1 VGAGNKTVNLNTATV
16 SDGNG
21 GANYAVTLAGNS
33 TSTITQ
39 LGSVG
44 WTGAGGNL
52 LWSNTAN
59 WTGNAIPDLGNVASV
74 NLSGATVTM
83 DLAGVQSTSVNNG
96 SLNLTTGSFT
106 GPSFGASLI
115 TYNQTG
121 GSVSTPGSISIA
133 ASGTLT
139 PGTITSSAGSVT
151 LTGASIAPGGTIA
164 GNSATFSSTSNV
176 TGDFINFPGKSVL
189 LTGSASSWTL
199 TGPLIQ
205 PNFSVTTAGTNI
217 FYNNTPIAGAAVVA
231 TQVSGSVIGA
241 TLAQIA
247 RSALLEAQDTDSVQ
261 KQIEY
266 GFAGDVGTTPPMDH
280 RIDETG
286 ISVPV
291 CFNESREVTACKQ

>member
-1 VGAGNKTVNLNTATV
+1 LANVANVNL
-16 SDGNG
+16 G
-21 GANYAVTLAGNS
+21 GANVTFTSAVPTGTVNVTNVSNGSLTVNSGTL
-33 TSTITQ
+33 
-39 LGSVG
+39 
-44 WTGAGGNL
+44 
-52 LWSNTAN
+52 
-59 WTGNAIPDLGNVASV
+59 NVASA
-74 NLSGATVTM
+74 LSV
-83 DLAGVQSTSVNNG
+83 AGYT
-96 SLNLTTGSFT
+96 
-106 GPSFGASLI
+106 
-115 TYNQTG
+115 QTG
-121 GSVSTPGSISIA
+121 GSALTGTFTVSNAFSETAGTISSSGNINVTA
-133 ASGTLT
+133 AGTLT
-139 PGTITSSAGSVT
+139 PGSITSTAGSVT